1 MVWKASK
8 SERASHGGSM
18 AGLKAWMNG
27 CMSVDDR
34 SDFSYQVAAGSTR
47 SDSSVVDVIR
57 KSIDIIRSSLPSGM
71 SRSQTMSRGRSSGA
85 VGSAR
90 TLPVVPS
97 RCLRKYSLPLLDEPS
112 RFARQAVSTRG
123 QFRSAS
129 GSVTA
134 SCQLARGQLSG
145 NVRRRVD
152 AGRGGVVGEIQA
164 AAVELRE
171 ERHPAHRHR
180 RGQHVH
186 GVQTVEPAAAQRRGQ
201 RVGAVAVIAPLIGM
215 RVPVAGADHLPRR
228 AAASRC
234 PTPWWPNR

>member
-1 MVWKASK
+1 MLPIVFPGTGISPVRRQSCSTPPGYAVSPGVSCCIGVITTSRRTPRCVFAIRLKARAMVWKASK

-27 CMSVDDR
+27 CISVDDR

-47 SDSSVVDVIR
+47 SDSNVVDVIR

-71 SRSQTMSRGRSSGA
+71 VCSQAMSRGRSSGT

-134 SCQLARGQLSG
+134 SFSSP
-145 NVRRRVD
+145 
-152 AGRGGVVGEIQA
+152 E
-164 AAVELRE
+164 
-171 ERHPAHRHR
+171 
-180 RGQHVH
+180 
-186 GVQTVEPAAAQRRGQ
+186 
-201 RVGAVAVIAPLIGM
+201 
-215 RVPVAGADHLPRR
+215 
-228 AAASRC
+228 AS
-234 PTPWWPNR
+234 